1 MKVFSS
7 RTIVVVGGF
16 LVGAGFIC
24 EAFLVSN
31 LWTLYISIIISGVG
45 FGLNNIPLYIAI
57 SDSFGDSFGTVMSV
71 TGFFANIGIAVVPPL
86 LEYWRE
92 KYGLAGALTL
102 FGAFMWNQILSGV
115 LIQSKANTEHSN
127 DDKYNP
133 IRDEE
138 GDDILPSQP
147 EESATAAKNS
157 GGIYQAIVSHPTMLC
172 LYAAQFFHM
181 FVFTSWSI
189 FLLPYGVEK
198 GYEQGDAVLLSTFGG
213 SGILLGRAVIM
224 FVFYLKWQSSVV
236 VIVLPNVLLMAT
248 FVLTIFTQKFF
259 SLCFESCVMGICLGY
274 TTSWM
279 FCYGKD
285 IACLPHFNST
295 AAWSMLCLGFGVT
308 FSAGISG
315 FIHDIRGAYVDVF
328 LFMTILVAVKIVFI
342 IASISFTRRN
352 PSCYYGDTRKKGVNP

>member
-1 MKVFSS
+1 MEKFKISAAMTIRLFFYLGSMKSLSVILNDTVSQTRGSIPLVALSFSILQGVAYVAAPPVIRLMKVVSS

-138 GDDILPSQP
+138 GRRHFTKPTRRISNCSEKLWWHLPSDRL
-147 EESATAAKNS
+147 SSDNALSLCSTVFS
-157 GGIYQAIVSHPTMLC
+157 HVCIYIVEYLSSTLR
-172 LYAAQFFHM
+172 
-181 FVFTSWSI
+181 SR
-189 FLLPYGVEK
+189 E
-198 GYEQGDAVLLSTFGG
+198 GYEQGDAVLLSTFGD
-213 SGILLGRAVIM
+213 LE
-224 FVFYLKWQSSVV
+224 Y
-236 VIVLPNVLLMAT
+236 
-248 FVLTIFTQKFF
+248 
-259 SLCFESCVMGICLGY
+259 CLDGL
-274 TTSWM
+274 S
-279 FCYGKD
+279 
-285 IACLPHFNST
+285 
-295 AAWSMLCLGFGVT
+295 
-308 FSAGISG
+308 
-315 FIHDIRGAYVDVF
+315 
-328 LFMTILVAVKIVFI
+328 
-342 IASISFTRRN
+342 
-352 PSCYYGDTRKKGVNP
+352 